1 MSDKQLKITI
11 ILNEPYPFGM
21 ACTNRIHLYA
31 KGLLALNDKVE
42 ILVPRPTE
50 YADNIRNATAFG
62 VHDGVRFR
70 YAHQTTVRSKQ
81 RYKRITQDVLSF
93 LNSLLIIMKYRPQII
108 LVTGD
113 FFRFIALAKLC
124 SVILRAK
131 LVRERSEV
139 PYFRE
144 PKLSGFQIF
153 KLKAEYRLFDGL
165 ITITKPLQKFYSQ
178 ELSLPTNSLNI
189 PIIIDKNAIKKFR
202 KDDGNHSANFVYT
215 GSLIDEKDGVL
226 IIIKAFSIV
235 QKKYSN
241 IRLTM
246 TGDIENSPDKDK
258 ILALIQELSLA
269 DSVALTGYISKKKLA
284 EITRNASALL
294 LAKPQNRQNRYNMAT
309 KIGEYLLTGRPVV
322 ASAVESAC
330 SYLKHRKSA
339 FIVSPDETAIAG
351 ELEYILTHPQKA
363 DQIGLMGQEVALQAF
378 NYRKQMQNTQNF
390 FQMLLK

>member
-1 MSDKQLKITI
+1 MG
-11 ILNEPYPFGM
+11 NE
-21 ACTNRIHLYA
+21 
-31 KGLLALNDKVE
+31 VE

-50 YADNIRNATAFG
+50 YADNKKNTTAFG
-62 VHDGVRFR
+62 VHDSVRFR
-70 YAHQTTVRSKQ
+70 YAHQTTVRCKQ
-81 RYKRITQDVLSF
+81 RYKRIAQDVLSF
-93 LNSLLIIMKYRPQII
+93 LNTFLIIIKYRPQII

-124 SVILRAK
+124 SLIMRAK

-165 ITITKPLQKFYSQ
+165 ITISKPLQEFYSH
-178 ELSLPTNSLNI
+178 ELSLPISSLNI
-189 PIIIDKNAIKKFR
+189 PIIIDKNAVKNFR

-235 QKKYSN
+235 QKKIPN

-246 TGDIENSPDKDK
+246 TGDIENSPDKDT

-294 LAKPQNRQNRYNMAT
+294 LAKPQNRQNCYNMAT

-322 ASAVESAC
+322 TSAVESAC
-330 SYLKHRKSA
+330 FYLKHRKSA
-339 FIVSPDETAIAG
+339 FIVSPDETAFAG

-378 NYRKQMQNTQNF
+378 DYRKQMQNTHNF